1 MGPAPLPERRSATL
15 SVERTRELALGFA
28 HQPEPGLL
36 AEEAVFVFAEL
47 SEEQG
52 ATDGQEVRGRAAIA
66 QALERFYGGEGTT
79 RTVASEVAVS
89 DGRAMVQ
96 VAFFGR
102 ELGWYFGLA
111 AADEPV
117 LVTCEMVLTVAG
129 DRIMT
134 GFLTFD
140 LDPLRR
146 TVGARMV

>member
-1 MGPAPLPERRSATL
+1 M
-15 SVERTRELALGFA
+15 SVEWTRELALGFA
-28 HQPEPGLL
+28 HEPEARLL

-96 VAFFGR
+96 VAFFG
-102 ELGWYFGLA
+102 LA
-111 AADEPV
+111 TADEPV

-140 LDPLRR
+140 LDALRR